1 MKKLLLISLLFLS
14 AHTQADYYAKV
25 TYVYDGDTISVT
37 KPNNTKYRVRLVNID
52 APEVAHKEKAAPAQP
67 YSAQAKQ
74 YLMSMVMNQNVL
86 IKEHGTDN
94 YGRFLGEVYLNK
106 LNVNKAMVASGYAW
120 AYRYK
125 LADQEYLQLEN
136 NARTKKIGLW
146 KSPNPINPYE
156 WRKIY

>member
-1 MKKLLLISLLFLS
+1 M
-14 AHTQADYYAKV
+14 
-25 TYVYDGDTISVT
+25 
-37 KPNNTKYRVRLVNID
+37 VNID

-136 NARTKKIGLW
+136 NARTKKSDYGKALIRLILMNGV
-146 KSPNPINPYE
+146 KSIKTSFLKMAYPALELMRSTLEPLG
-156 WRKIY
+156 